1 MRAYFKGN
9 GTNVLKIA
17 PETSIKLGLND
28 YLRHHIHA
36 DTDAVAPWERML
48 CGGVSGAVGQVGH
61 LVTGSAPTLAIHVAD
76 RYNSTCWGWPAERAV
91 SIHGLA
97 KSGGNPGCS
106 LLVVVPGHQQY
117 QSQLPVCTLSW
128 QYD

>member
-1 MRAYFKGN
+1 MAHVACLLPALCDNCCAGSVRAYFKGN

-48 CGGVSGAVGQVGH
+48 CGGVSGAVGQVGP
-61 LVTGSAPTLAIHVAD
+61 LRDREPTYACH
-76 RYNSTCWGWPAERAV
+76 
-91 SIHGLA
+91 
-97 KSGGNPGCS
+97 SGGTC
-106 LLVVVPGHQQY
+106 
-117 QSQLPVCTLSW
+117 
-128 QYD
+128 